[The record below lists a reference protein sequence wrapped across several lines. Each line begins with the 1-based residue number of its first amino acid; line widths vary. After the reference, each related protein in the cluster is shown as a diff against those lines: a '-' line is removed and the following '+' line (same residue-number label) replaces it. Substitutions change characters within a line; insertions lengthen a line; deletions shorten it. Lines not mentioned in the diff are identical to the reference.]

1 MQRPNLDLML
11 WPESN
16 LVEPNIG
23 QSYTL
28 GYNHIRI
35 KPAQLLTWYLYLFF
49 QEDAEAQVKVFAKQ
63 AVAKGHRYGPY
74 KGKLTTMTK
83 WDEALQMGSIKVC
96 FIKQDV
102 TAALPGTSG

>member
-1 MQRPNLDLML
+1 MLRPNLDLML

-16 LVEPNIG
+16 LVEPNIR
-23 QSYTL
+23 QSCTL
-28 GYNHIRI
+28 GYNNIRT
-35 KPAQLLTWYLYLFF
+35 KPVLLTWYFILFF

-102 TAALPGTSG
+102 TVALPGTSG